1 MQTALDL
8 LKAHNEIALV
18 FLQGSLVFT
27 KHNGK
32 SCIFAKIKQLE
43 L

>member
-18 FLQGSLVFT
+18 FCKAVSFLQSIMGKVVFAQYFCCY
-27 KHNGK
+27 G
-32 SCIFAKIKQLE
+32 
-43 L
+43 